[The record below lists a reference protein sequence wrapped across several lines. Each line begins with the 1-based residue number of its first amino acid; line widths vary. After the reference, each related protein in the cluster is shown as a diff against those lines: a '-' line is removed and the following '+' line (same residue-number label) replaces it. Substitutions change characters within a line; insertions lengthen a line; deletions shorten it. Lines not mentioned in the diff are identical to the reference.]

1 MAQQKEARLSQRI
14 AKELR
19 KRGALV
25 IKVAGGM
32 YQTPGLSDLF
42 VLAPIVEGHQEDQ
55 TEVMGVFYAIEV
67 KRPKSDGGPGCEKG
81 LTDNQRAFLA
91 NVEAHGG
98 ISACVETLE
107 EAIELVYGKETE

>member
-42 VLAPIVEGHQEDQ
+42 VLVNGE
-55 TEVMGVFYAIEV
+55 FLAIEV

-81 LTDNQRAFLA
+81 LTDKQITFL
-91 NVEAHGG
+91 EAVRYHGG

-107 EAIELVYGKETE
+107 QAIELVYGKEPE

>member
-14 AKELR
+14 AGELR
-19 KRGALV
+19 RRGALV
-25 IKVAGGM
+25 IKIAGGM

-42 VLAPIVEGHQEDQ
+42 VLSEG
-55 TEVMGVFYAIEV
+55 TFFAIEV

-81 LTDNQRAFLA
+81 LTDNQRAFLR
-91 NVEAHGG
+91 NVTYHGG

-107 EAIELVYGKETE
+107 QAIELVYGKDNE